1 MNALV
6 QIVGHTP
13 PYVFLAL
20 AYGLFASLRA
30 FRPRSA
36 ALFAMPIMPA
46 VFLVL
51 SVGSLISAASV
62 LPTAVLAWVAAL
74 GAGAAMGASVLA
86 AEVMAVDRS
95 RGRVT
100 VGGSAMV
107 LVLFVVIFSLK
118 YFNGVMR
125 ATSPVLSG
133 TPGFILAITAIS
145 GLGAGIMVGRIAK
158 LFSAYFR
165 TGAAAKAEA

>member
-20 AYGLFASLRA
+20 AYGLFAGFRA
-30 FRPRSA
+30 FRPRPM
-36 ALFAMPIMPA
+36 ALYAMPIMPA

-51 SVGSLISAASV
+51 SVGSLIPAASA
-62 LPTAVLAWVAAL
+62 LPTAAVAWIAAL
-74 GAGAAMGASVLA
+74 GAGIAMGATVLA
-86 AEVMAVDRS
+86 AEVVAIDRGH
-95 RGRVT
+95 GRVT

-118 YFNGVMR
+118 YFNGVVH
-125 ATSPVLSG
+125 ATNPILAG
-133 TPGFILAITAIS
+133 TPGFILAMTAVS
-145 GLGAGIMVGRIAK
+145 GLGTGIMVGRIAR

-165 TGAAAKAEA
+165 TGAVAA

>member
-13 PYVFLAL
+13 PYAFLAL
-20 AYGLFASLRA
+20 AYGLFAGFRA
-30 FRPRSA
+30 LRPRPM

-62 LPTAVLAWVAAL
+62 LPTAAVAWVAAL
-74 GAGAAMGASVLA
+74 GAGVAVGASVLGA
-86 AEVMAVDRS
+86 DVVAIDRS
-95 RGRVT
+95 RGRMT
-100 VGGSAMV
+100 VGGSAV
-107 LVLFVVIFSLK
+107 GLVLFVVIFCLK
-118 YFNGVMR
+118 YLNGIVHGTNSIL
-125 ATSPVLSG
+125 AG
-133 TPGFILAITAIS
+133 TPGFILAMTAIT
-145 GLGAGIMVGRIAK
+145 GLSTGIVIGRIAR

-165 TGAAAKAEA
+165 TEAVET